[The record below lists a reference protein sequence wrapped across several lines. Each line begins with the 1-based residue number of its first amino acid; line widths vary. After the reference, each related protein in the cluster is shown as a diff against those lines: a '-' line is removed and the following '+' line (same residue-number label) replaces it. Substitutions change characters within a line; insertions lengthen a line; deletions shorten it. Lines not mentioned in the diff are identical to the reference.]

1 MEKIILVHYI
11 NVGNMDYTNINK
23 FMKEI
28 TVKFSPKE
36 EDNIISYWI
45 PVNNGETRVECINP
59 KLVSEEDYSEAKK
72 VLDRNQEIVNEI
84 INWKTN
90 KF

>member
-11 NVGNMDYTNINK
+11 NIGNMNYNDVNK
-23 FMKEI
+23 FMEEI

-36 EDNIISYWI
+36 DDNIISYWI

-84 INWKTN
+84 INWKNN

>member
-11 NVGNMDYTNINK
+11 NVGNMDYININK
-23 FMKEI
+23 FMEEI

-45 PVNNGETRVECINP
+45 PIRNGETRVECINP

>member
-11 NVGNMDYTNINK
+11 NIGNINYNDVNK
-23 FMKEI
+23 LMEEI

-36 EDNIISYWI
+36 EDIIICYWI

-84 INWKTN
+84 INWKNN